1 MPLVAH
7 QQWSFSRGE
16 PLSAMPLH
24 VCTVCTMAE
33 FAEFCP
39 KNNIFPFDGSGT
51 YPWKF
56 FSCDLCNVGQTL
68 PPLVGIGLRYLK
80 I

>member
-33 FAEFCP
+33 FVEFCP
-39 KNNIFPFDGSGT
+39 KNDIFLLPDHLSSG
-51 YPWKF
+51 
-56 FSCDLCNVGQTL
+56 
-68 PPLVGIGLRYLK
+68 ILK
-80 I
+80 

>member
-33 FAEFCP
+33 IADFVQ
-39 KNNIFPFDGSGT
+39 NLYFPFDHKHVFRGSGMDF
-51 YPWKF
+51 Y
-56 FSCDLCNVGQTL
+56 
-68 PPLVGIGLRYLK
+68 I
-80 I
+80 

>member
-33 FAEFCP
+33 FGEFCP
-39 KNNIFPFDGSGT
+39 KNNIFPFDGSVVIR
-51 YPWKF
+51 F
-56 FSCDLCNVGQTL
+56 FGMNFSYYDLQLSEIVIHL
-68 PPLVGIGLRYLK
+68 
-80 I
+80 

>member
-33 FAEFCP
+33 FVEFCP
-39 KNNIFPFDGSGT
+39 KNNIFPFDGSLFIRCFGMN
-51 YPWKF
+51 
-56 FSCDLCNVGQTL
+56 FSYYDLQL
-68 PPLVGIGLRYLK
+68 SGIV
-80 I
+80 IHS